1 MAGAAGVVW
10 CRTAMPDAH
19 PPRSRA
25 SGLLGPFVALVAL
38 HSIAVGVV
46 LAFFPGWGARFG
58 GFDPITPVF
67 FARQGG
73 VFHVVLGIAYWTEYR
88 RTGGVALLVFAKA
101 CATVFLLTATLLGG
115 VPWAVP
121 ASAAGDAL
129 MGLAAWWLRR
139 RAVGDAV
146 A

>member
-1 MAGAAGVVW
+1 
-10 CRTAMPDAH
+10 MPDAA
-19 PPRSRA
+19 PPRA
-25 SGLLGPFVALVAL
+25 SALLGPFVALVAL

-46 LAFFPGWGARFG
+46 LAFLPGWGARFG

-73 VFHVVLGIAYWTEYR
+73 VFHIVLGIAYFTEHR
-88 RTGGVALLVFAKA
+88 RTGGVSLLVFAKA
-101 CATVFLLTATLLGG
+101 CATVFLLAATVAGG

-129 MGLAAWWLRR
+129 MGLAAWRLHRG
-139 RAVGDAV
+139 RAA
-146 A
+146 AAAP